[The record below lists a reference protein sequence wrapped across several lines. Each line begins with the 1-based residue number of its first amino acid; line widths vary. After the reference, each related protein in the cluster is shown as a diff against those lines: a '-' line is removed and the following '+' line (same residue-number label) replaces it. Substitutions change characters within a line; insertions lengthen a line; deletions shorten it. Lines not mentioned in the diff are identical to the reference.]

1 MHSRNIYRNGIDFAE
16 LSAVYPPLRKYIDK
30 ASNPHKT
37 IDFKDQD
44 AQRCLTEALLHR
56 DFKLKI
62 RLPPDRLCPPVP
74 NRLNYILWLQDITL
88 ASRYLDEPNTQSIV
102 LGIDIGTGASAI
114 YPLLACSLEKSWEFV
129 VSEIDPSSFVTA
141 RQNISTNELDDR
153 VQIIQSHAAVPILL
167 PLHLDKERRFDF
179 TMCNPP
185 FYSSLQEVIQ
195 SAEAKQYGPN
205 AVCTGAEIEMI
216 TSGGESAFVG
226 KMVIES
232 LDIRE
237 RCKWY
242 TSMLGKLSSVAE
254 VVDILKCHSID
265 NYIIMEFVQGQ
276 TRRWAVGWSFSDT
289 RLPDT
294 ISRIQNPNPTISKY
308 LPTHNTILQPV
319 VSVSRGSL
327 YERLS
332 SILSSVAHIH
342 IRSQGA
348 LSVGAP
354 AETNGIRP
362 GPNLGYLVSVQE
374 NTWSRSARRRKK
386 RRVDDL
392 ESNVGPDR
400 QNIAAASGERLASSH
415 MACSIMVKESFKNTN
430 FAFGAKEDQDSSLQD
445 FIVEFT
451 WRKGQVREL
460 FDSFCSHVS
469 RKVVT
474 STWS

>member
-1 MHSRNIYRNGIDFAE
+1 MHPRNIYRDGIDFGE
-16 LSAVYPPLRKYIDK
+16 LSAVYPPLRKYVGK
-30 ASNPHKT
+30 ASNSHNT
-37 IDFKDQD
+37 IDFKDQG

-62 RLPPDRLCPPVP
+62 RLSPDRLCPPVP
-74 NRLNYILWLQDITL
+74 NRLNYILWLQDITF
-88 ASRYLDEPNTQSIV
+88 ASRYIDKPNTHSMV
-102 LGIDIGTGASAI
+102 LGLDIGTGASAI
-114 YPLLACSLEKSWEFV
+114 YPLLACSLEKSWQFV
-129 VSEIDPSSFVTA
+129 VSGTPKLVYSHLRVSLLINPTEIDPSSFATA
-141 RQNISTNELDDR
+141 RQNISTNKLDDR
-153 VQIIQSHAAVPILL
+153 IQIIQSHAAVPILL

-226 KMVIES
+226 KMVTES

-237 RCKWY
+237 RCNRWY

-254 VVDILKCHSID
+254 VVDILKSHSID

-294 ISRIQNPNPTISKY
+294 ISRIQNSNATISKY
-308 LPTHNTILQPV
+308 LPAHNTILQPV
-319 VSVSRGSL
+319 VSVSRESL

-332 SILSSVAHIH
+332 NILSSVAHI
-342 IRSQGA
+342 
-348 LSVGAP
+348 V
-354 AETNGIRP
+354 IRP
-362 GPNLGYLVSVQE
+362 EPNFGYFVSVQE
-374 NTWSRSARRRKK
+374 DTWSRIARRRKK

-392 ESNVGPDR
+392 DSNVGFDLS
-400 QNIAAASGERLASSH
+400 NTVAASGERP
-415 MACSIMVKESFKNTN
+415 
-430 FAFGAKEDQDSSLQD
+430 D

-451 WRKGQVREL
+451 WRKGRVRAL

-469 RKVVT
+469 RKIVT
-474 STWS
+474 SPSP